1 MPTKSPRSKKRSGN
15 SNPADGIGN
24 GTTIIPP
31 QPRASEDASL
41 NGPIGVLNRKGAKSS
56 FTCSVI
62 NVPNGTAVDNRGQFD
77 ADHVAINGTSPPCTP
92 SEEKIGAIDFLLKV
106 RSAPGWDGL
115 VVKVLGDKFDQQAVE
130 AFTSQPDYG
139 KKIEFLKKLRESIN
153 P

>member
-1 MPTKSPRSKKRSGN
+1 
-15 SNPADGIGN
+15 
-24 GTTIIPP
+24 
-31 QPRASEDASL
+31 
-41 NGPIGVLNRKGAKSS
+41 
-56 FTCSVI
+56 
-62 NVPNGTAVDNRGQFD
+62 
-77 ADHVAINGTSPPCTP
+77 VAINGTSPPCTP